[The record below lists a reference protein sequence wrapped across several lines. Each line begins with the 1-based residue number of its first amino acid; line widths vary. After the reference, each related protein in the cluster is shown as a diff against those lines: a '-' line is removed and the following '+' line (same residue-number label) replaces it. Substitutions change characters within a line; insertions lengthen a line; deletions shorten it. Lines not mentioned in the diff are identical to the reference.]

1 MELPKLTKTLD
12 EVRDTDELILYTV
25 KHLGEMKEMPREYA
39 GSGLEKMFGLSKFAS
54 MTESEQYEYLARFMA
69 ERDEKSSRRYA
80 REAGYAEGKAEGK
93 VETARKMKDLGLDPA
108 LIKEVTGLDPE
119 QV

>member
-80 REAGYAEGKAEGK
+80 REVGYAEGKA
-93 VETARKMKDLGLDPA
+93 ETARKMKDLGLDPA